1 MSLLIYFNES
11 IQKYW
16 GGQVVKL
23 FKVSGKKI
31 LAGLGILVLLGATAG
46 CSEVQKFSWDKLKET
61 HYRMIAGEKFYQQM
75 KQAQAGAANKAQTG
89 AADKA
94 PNAAK
99 APAGTQGKSGT
110 AAVKDNKESVS
121 ISLYFSDQ
129 NGEYLHEEKRDIAMV
144 PGLAR
149 ATVQELI
156 AGPRTKGLLRTVP
169 EGTKLLDINVENG
182 LCRVDLS
189 REFRENHWGGSS
201 GEILTVY
208 SLVDTLTQFPTIDKV
223 EILVEGQT
231 VETLAGHMDLSVP
244 VIRNTQ
250 IIQASK

>member
-1 MSLLIYFNES
+1 M
-11 IQKYW
+11 K
-16 GGQVVKL
+16 V
-23 FKVSGKKI
+23 FKVSGKKL
-31 LAGLGILVLLGATAG
+31 LAGIGILVLLGLTAG
-46 CSEVQKFSWDKLKET
+46 CSEAEKFSWDKLKET
-61 HYRMIAGEKFYQQM
+61 HYRMIAGEKFYQNM
-75 KQAQAGAANKAQTG
+75 KQAQADT
-89 AADKA
+89 ADKA
-94 PNAAK
+94 NPPVNTQEKQNASA
-99 APAGTQGKSGT
+99 AGEN
-110 AAVKDNKESVS
+110 KDNHTVS

-129 NGEYLHEEKRDIAMV
+129 NGDYLHEEKREIAMV

-156 AGPRTKGLLRTVP
+156 AGPRTEGLLRTIP
-169 EGTKLLDINVENG
+169 EGTKLLDIDVENG

-189 REFRENHWGGSS
+189 KEFKENHWGGSS

-223 EILVEGQT
+223 EILVQGQK

-250 IIQASK
+250 LIQDSK